1 MPKDLQALIEHEEDK
16 KERHARHGRQHE
28 AAKSTAHGVDRRLHG
43 TSLRGRVVVPMPYS
57 PGMSV
62 AYHTHLTRELTVLT
76 SAAPAADIVDGPVF
90 RPVNNSQVVQAE
102 RLSDKAV
109 VRAVKR
115 GVERAGIDPDLYAG
129 HSLCTGLATS
139 AAAAGVSER
148 AIMNQTGHRS
158 VAVARRYIRERPLF
172 RENASAAVGL

>member
-1 MPKDLQALIEHEEDK
+1 M
-16 KERHARHGRQHE
+16 
-28 AAKSTAHGVDRRLHG
+28 
-43 TSLRGRVVVPMPYS
+43 
-57 PGMSV
+57 
-62 AYHTHLTRELTVLT
+62 T
-76 SAAPAADIVDGPVF
+76 SAAPAAGIVDGPVF

-129 HSLCTGLATS
+129 HSLRAGPATS

-158 VAVARRYIRERPLF
+158 VAVARRYIREGLLF
-172 RENASAAVGL
+172 QENASAAVGL